1 MNDYQYGTQG
11 QQMQR
16 PPQQQQAQQQS
27 APAVSLAEQQRRV
40 RAANAGKRYCRNC
53 GEEIQAGASV
63 CIHCKAVLN
72 PVAIR
77 RAQEIVMDRQAKVD
91 KATLRKCFFFPKH
104 GMELYKKYLE
114 RRPQVAEP
122 CKKAATAGKIFR
134 GVLMAATVVAALVFL
149 RFGSFLF

>member
-11 QQMQR
+11 QQMQQ
-16 PPQQQQAQQQS
+16 PPQQQQQ
-27 APAVSLAEQQRRV
+27 APVVNTPEQQRRV
-40 RAANAGKRYCRNC
+40 RAANAGKRFCRNC
-53 GEEIQAGASV
+53 GGEIQAGASV

-77 RAQEIVMDRQAKVD
+77 RAQEIVMDRQAKAD
-91 KATLRKCFFFPKH
+91 KAMLRKCFFFPKR
-104 GMELYKKYLE
+104 GMALYKANIE

-134 GVLMAATVVAALVFL
+134 GVLIAGTVLAILVI
-149 RFGSFLF
+149 RRYGSFLF